1 MPVATKRNLRGT
13 IKLQEA
19 LPANEKVPTHTIP
32 SLSQS
37 VNLRLHRRD
46 LSRPVPGGSAP
57 SGIPPKAS
65 DMLIIMGVATVI
77 NADIIM
83 LLSWRKSEQCRPL
96 LLPTSRVGSP
106 PKGEAGGIR
115 CHGYNNGMRRLIFVD
130 WDSGC
135 NYIKCD

>member
-1 MPVATKRNLRGT
+1 MAQLLGTSVASIKCNLRGT
-13 IKLQEA
+13 IKLQEEA

-77 NADIIM
+77 NAHNTHAPILAQIRAM
-83 LLSWRKSEQCRPL
+83 QAAAAAHLQGRLTPKRRGVRYTLLWLQ
-96 LLPTSRVGSP
+96 
-106 PKGEAGGIR
+106 
-115 CHGYNNGMRRLIFVD
+115 
-130 WDSGC
+130 
-135 NYIKCD
+135 

>member
-1 MPVATKRNLRGT
+1 MAKLLGTSVASIKCNLRGT
-13 IKLQEA
+13 IKLQEEA
-19 LPANEKVPTHTIP
+19 LPANEIVPTHTIP

-77 NADIIM
+77 KLMLIILM

-96 LLPTSRVGSP
+96 LLPTSRAGSP
-106 PKGEAGGIR
+106 PKGEASGIR
-115 CHGYNNGMRRLIFVD
+115 CYAWLQ
-130 WDSGC
+130 
-135 NYIKCD
+135 